1 VLQAGAGRGKGD
13 LNAAVLCVRRG
24 LRALCVVAVVSV
36 TAALPLAPSLTD
48 AAAAAPPP
56 VQLFAAPAGAGTS
69 CTQAAPCSLGGAQS
83 AARALDGTMS
93 SAIDVLL
100 ENGTYALTSPLSFG
114 PQDSGSN
121 GFDVVY
127 EAAPGAHPVLSG
139 GVGVTGWHE
148 VDATNGIWAAPIPSG
163 FDTGQLYVDG
173 QRVPR
178 AQGLPSALYLQTTSG
193 FLSSSPVLAGWPDIT
208 NVSAVFTG
216 GNGAWTQTSCP
227 IASVKGDVIT
237 MQQPCW
243 GNLHLPADGLQ
254 ELAWV
259 YGPQGGFGG
268 LSDAAQPSFFE
279 NAYPELSPGHWTI
292 DTTLDEVFYEP
303 TTGQDMATATVTAP
317 SLQSLVTVAGTLADP
332 VHNLAF
338 SGLQFSYATWTQPDT
353 ANGFAEMQADWT
365 LTGANAAQDEGT
377 CQYVTP
383 SGTCPYASW
392 TRMPGAVVLSATHDV
407 TVSGDTFTHLGGGGL
422 DVEYGSQDDLVQGN
436 EFTDISGSAIQMGS
450 TNDPLPADVG
460 AGNDEIDTGDT
471 IADNYIHDVAIE
483 WLGGVGIWI
492 GYTQD
497 LSVVHN
503 QIDDVPYS
511 AISVGWAGWHA
522 NVLAPNADPNINT
535 NNVIADNLLY
545 DYMQVLGDGGAIYTN
560 GSQATGWAGQ
570 LVLTGNVTYG
580 GTNTDFALYTDTGS
594 RYIELSQNVVY
605 DQPLDSFFSGG
616 CHTVGHIRLEGN
628 FTSRLGPLYPCDA
641 VVDVNQ
647 SATKLVCNTLPPGQ
661 VPSTLLA
668 AAGLEPAYRTLLDHE
683 APAVDQ
689 VGPTS
694 LPLGGGPVLVSGSG
708 FDGGTQV
715 DFGTAPATSVTVL
728 SGNYLSA
735 TAPAGSGSAAV
746 TVTTAAGTSA
756 AVSADTV
763 SYART
768 PTPCVPLTGGGLS
781 TSLLP

>member
-1 VLQAGAGRGKGD
+1 MLRAGAGRGPGGID
-13 LNAAVLCVRRG
+13 AAV
-24 LRALCVVAVVSV
+24 LRALCVVAVVGAV
-36 TAALPLAPSLTD
+36 VALPFVSPFSEGV
-48 AAAAAPPP
+48 AAATPTPL
-56 VQLFAAPAGAGTS
+56 QIFAAPNGSGGA
-69 CTQAAPCSLGGAQS
+69 CTQVAPCSLARAQS
-83 AARALDGTMS
+83 SVRSSDGAMTS
-93 SAIDVLL
+93 DIDVLL

-114 PQDSGSN
+114 PQDSGTN

-139 GVGVTGWHE
+139 GAPVTGWHE
-148 VDATNGIWAAPIPSG
+148 IDTTKDIWAAPIPSG
-163 FDTGQLYVDG
+163 FDTEQLYVDG

-178 AQGLPSALYLQTTSG
+178 AQGLPTAYYLQTTTG
-193 FLSSSPVLAGWPDIT
+193 FIASSPVLASWRDIT
-208 NVSAVFTG
+208 NVSAVFKG

-227 IASVKGDVIT
+227 IASVKGNVIT

-254 ELAWV
+254 ELAWI

-268 LSDAAQPSFFE
+268 LSGAAQPTLFE
-279 NAYPELSPGHWTI
+279 NAYELLSPGHWTI
-292 DTTLDEVFYEP
+292 DTTLDEMFYEP
-303 TTGQDMATATVTAP
+303 TSGQDMATASFTVPT
-317 SLQSLVTVAGTLADP
+317 LQSLLDVGGTLTNP
-332 VHNLAF
+332 VHNLTF

-353 ANGFAEMQADWT
+353 ADGFAEMQADWT
-365 LTGANAAQDEGT
+365 LTGAGAAKNQGT

-383 SGTCPYASW
+383 AGSCPYASW
-392 TRMPGAVVLSATHDV
+392 TRMPGAVVLSAAHDV

-422 DVEYGSQDDLVQGN
+422 DVKYGSQDDLVQGN
-436 EFTDISGSAIQMGS
+436 EFSDISGSAIQMGS
-450 TNDPLPADVG
+450 TNDPVPADVG
-460 AGNDEIDTGDT
+460 AGNEEIDAGDT

-492 GYTQD
+492 GYTQN

-511 AISVGWAGWHA
+511 AISMGWAGWHA
-522 NVLAPNADPNINT
+522 TVFTPNADPNVNSG
-535 NNVIADNLLY
+535 NVISDNLLY

-570 LVLTGNVTYG
+570 LVLSGNVTYG

-594 RYIELSQNVVY
+594 QYIDLSQNVVY
-605 DQPLDSFFSGG
+605 DQPLDSFASGG
-616 CHTVGHIRLEGN
+616 CHTVGHIRLVGN
-628 FTSRLGPLYPCDA
+628 YFSRLGPLYPCDL
-641 VVDVNQ
+641 VVDVTQ
-647 SATKLVCNTLPPGQ
+647 QGSTLVCNTLPPGE

-694 LPLGGGPVLVSGSG
+694 LPLRGGVVLVSGSG
-708 FDGGTQV
+708 FDVSTQV
-715 DFGTAPATSVTVL
+715 HFGTAPATSFTVL
-728 SGNYLSA
+728 SGNYLLV
-735 TAPAGSGSAAV
+735 TAPAGRGTTPV

-756 AVSADTV
+756 AGTSAAASGATV
-763 SYART
+763 SYSST
-768 PTPCVPLTGGGLS
+768 PPPCVPLTGGGIT